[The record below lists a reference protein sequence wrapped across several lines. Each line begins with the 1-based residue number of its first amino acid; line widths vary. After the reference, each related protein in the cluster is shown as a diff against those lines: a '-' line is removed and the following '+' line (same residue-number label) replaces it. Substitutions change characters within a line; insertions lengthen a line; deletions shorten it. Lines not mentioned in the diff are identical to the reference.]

1 VGPGAVIEDA
11 WLGEIGLPADTR
23 ARHPPLAQPS
33 RFGHPLQNWRLRC
46 SEEFG
51 QSKRGRMFD
60 ELEKQIR
67 QYEDETTTPKQRRL
81 QGAVVIVLSVVLFG
95 GLYAVIRFVEF

>member
-1 VGPGAVIEDA
+1 
-11 WLGEIGLPADTR
+11 
-23 ARHPPLAQPS
+23 
-33 RFGHPLQNWRLRC
+33 
-46 SEEFG
+46 
-51 QSKRGRMFD
+51 MFD